1 MHHYQTSDHKISA
14 ATQSVHKGK
23 STSPL
28 LHRLP
33 RFFSIALA
41 LSTALGCSDTEVRP
55 TRPMKQLPDYSYQ
68 EPESSRL
75 AKALPWELWA
85 PFQDL
90 SGKRLSNPDL
100 LLGDELQ
107 LKGKRKSALDAYL
120 KTTGESL
127 LPREREAAAVRV
139 GSQYLA
145 VDEAKKALGAVSA
158 YFKEK
163 GLAESQV
170 DSPFSLI
177 LAYGY
182 GRLGDADQSL
192 AWFAK
197 AYMQAKG
204 NGPGAESARKG
215 AILFLR
221 SIPSTKLE
229 QVAINW
235 RSNSFINECIGR
247 ERMRRASRSYDPD
260 DIASDKPFWGQF
272 DSVSVSE
279 APVSIPVSE
288 GGFGTGTVGVILSLS
303 DRFGALGR
311 DTRQGFELA
320 MLADSGTP
328 ALRVEV
334 RDVGADTAAASAAV
348 RELVAGPRVSVIVG
362 PLLTEAATAAA
373 ETARELGVPLVAL
386 SKSESFRTSEK
397 IFRLGATSSSQIDSL
412 VQSAMSDF
420 GLSRFAVIA
429 PQSAS
434 GTEYVQAL
442 RSKVG
447 SSGGTLVFEGTYSTS
462 DDGTF
467 MNLAQQL
474 EESGADAVLLPDT
487 IEVAGRFL
495 SIMSPSM
502 RKKIRPLGTALWD
515 NAVKIAN
522 SQAIFERALFVTPFF
537 TQSSRSVVRQFIE
550 SYRGRYGATPNFLA
564 AQGFDVGT
572 MVAAALRQSQRDGG
586 SLSDALVRLPP
597 YEGATGF
604 ITVAPPGNISR
615 RMYVVEVTRDS
626 FVERAASSGP
636 VSNVSSAY
644 TYRGNQQVDAN
655 TNELLREKDA
665 SVPSGY

>member
-1 MHHYQTSDHKISA
+1 MNHHQAI
-14 ATQSVHKGK
+14 VHKK
-23 STSPL
+23 VTL
-28 LHRLP
+28 L
-33 RFFSIALA
+33 I
-41 LSTALGCSDTEVRP
+41 LSLSLTLIGCSDTEVRP
-55 TRPMKQLPDYSYQ
+55 TRPVKQLPDYSYQ
-68 EPESSRL
+68 EPESPKL
-75 AKALPWELWA
+75 AKALPWELWS

-90 SGKRLSNPDL
+90 SGKRLSNPEL

-107 LKGKRKSALDAYL
+107 INGKRRSALDTYL
-120 KTTGESL
+120 KTIGTSL
-127 LPREREAAAVRV
+127 LPREKEAAAVRIA
-139 GSQYLA
+139 SQYLA

-163 GLAESQV
+163 GLTESQV
-170 DSPFSLI
+170 ELPFSLI

-197 AYMQAKG
+197 SYLQSKG

-215 AILFLR
+215 TILFLR
-221 SIPSTKLE
+221 AVPSTKLE
-229 QVAINW
+229 QIAINW

-260 DIASDKPFWGQF
+260 DIPSDRPFWGQF

-279 APVSIPVSE
+279 SAVSVPLSE
-288 GGFGTGTVGVILSLS
+288 GGFGTGVVGVILSLS

-311 DTRQGFELA
+311 DTRHGFELA
-320 MLADSGTP
+320 ILGDTGTP
-328 ALRVEV
+328 PLRVEV

-373 ETARELGVPLVAL
+373 DTARELGVPLVAL
-386 SKSESFRTSEK
+386 SKSESFKTSEK

-412 VQSAMSDF
+412 VQSAMGNF

-442 RSKVG
+442 RSKVS
-447 SSGGTLVFEGTYSTS
+447 SSGGTLVFEGTYATA

-474 EESGADAVLLPDT
+474 EDSGADAVLLPDT

-495 SIMSPSM
+495 SIMSPAT
-502 RKKIRPLGTALWD
+502 RKRIRPLGTALWD

-522 SQAIFERALFVTPFF
+522 SQAVFEKALFVTPFF
-537 TQSSRSVVRQFIE
+537 TQSSRSVVRQFVE
-550 SYRGRYGATPNFLA
+550 SYRGRYGSTPNFLA

-597 YEGATGF
+597 YEGTTGY

-626 FVERAASSGP
+626 FIEREAGDTSA
-636 VSNVSSAY
+636 SNVNSAY
-644 TYRGNQQVDAN
+644 TYRGNQQVDN
-655 TNELLREKDA
+655 RTNELLREKDA

>member
-1 MHHYQTSDHKISA
+1 MNHHQAI
-14 ATQSVHKGK
+14 VHKK
-23 STSPL
+23 VTL
-28 LHRLP
+28 L
-33 RFFSIALA
+33 I
-41 LSTALGCSDTEVRP
+41 LSLSLTLIGCSDTEVRP
-55 TRPMKQLPDYSYQ
+55 TRPVKQLPDYSYQ
-68 EPESSRL
+68 EPESPKL
-75 AKALPWELWA
+75 AKALPWELWS

-90 SGKRLSNPDL
+90 SGKRLSNPEL

-107 LKGKRKSALDAYL
+107 INGKRRSALDTYL
-120 KTTGESL
+120 KTIGTSL
-127 LPREREAAAVRV
+127 LPREKEAAAVRIA
-139 GSQYLA
+139 SQYLA

-163 GLAESQV
+163 GLTESQV
-170 DSPFSLI
+170 ELPFSLI

-197 AYMQAKG
+197 SYLQSKG

-215 AILFLR
+215 TILFLR
-221 SIPSTKLE
+221 AVPSTKLE
-229 QVAINW
+229 QIAINW

-260 DIASDKPFWGQF
+260 DIPSDRPFWGQF

-279 APVSIPVSE
+279 SAVSVPLSE
-288 GGFGTGTVGVILSLS
+288 GGFGTGVVGVILSLS

-311 DTRQGFELA
+311 DTRHGFELA
-320 MLADSGTP
+320 ILGDTGTP
-328 ALRVEV
+328 PLRVEV

-386 SKSESFRTSEK
+386 SKSESFKTSEK

-412 VQSAMSDF
+412 VQSAMGNF

-442 RSKVG
+442 RSKVS
-447 SSGGTLVFEGTYSTS
+447 SSGGTLVFEGTYATA

-474 EESGADAVLLPDT
+474 EDSGADAVLLPDT

-495 SIMSPSM
+495 SIMSPAT
-502 RKKIRPLGTALWD
+502 RKRIRPLGTALWD

-522 SQAIFERALFVTPFF
+522 SQAVFEKALFVTPFF
-537 TQSSRSVVRQFIE
+537 TQSSRSVVRQFVE
-550 SYRGRYGATPNFLA
+550 SYRGRYGSTPNFLA

-597 YEGATGF
+597 YEGTTGY

-626 FVERAASSGP
+626 FIEREAGDTSA
-636 VSNVSSAY
+636 SNVNSAY
-644 TYRGNQQVDAN
+644 TYRGNQQVDN
-655 TNELLREKDA
+655 RTNELLREKDA

>member
-1 MHHYQTSDHKISA
+1 MTTLGNKHRTVLVSERYSSMNHHQAI
-14 ATQSVHKGK
+14 VHKK
-23 STSPL
+23 VTL
-28 LHRLP
+28 L
-33 RFFSIALA
+33 I
-41 LSTALGCSDTEVRP
+41 LSLSLTLIGCSDTEVRP
-55 TRPMKQLPDYSYQ
+55 TRPVKQLPDYSYQ
-68 EPESSRL
+68 EPESPKL
-75 AKALPWELWA
+75 AKALPWELWS

-90 SGKRLSNPDL
+90 SGKRLSNPEL

-107 LKGKRKSALDAYL
+107 INGKRRSALDTYL
-120 KTTGESL
+120 KTIGTSL
-127 LPREREAAAVRV
+127 LPREKEAAAVRIA
-139 GSQYLA
+139 SQYLA

-163 GLAESQV
+163 GLTESQV
-170 DSPFSLI
+170 ELPFSLI

-197 AYMQAKG
+197 SYLQSKG

-215 AILFLR
+215 TILFLR
-221 SIPSTKLE
+221 AVPSTKLE
-229 QVAINW
+229 QIAINW

-260 DIASDKPFWGQF
+260 DIPSDRPFWGQF

-279 APVSIPVSE
+279 SAVSVPLSE
-288 GGFGTGTVGVILSLS
+288 GGFGTGVVGVILSLS

-311 DTRQGFELA
+311 DTRHGFELA
-320 MLADSGTP
+320 ILGDTGTP
-328 ALRVEV
+328 PLRVEV

-373 ETARELGVPLVAL
+373 DTARELGVPLVAL
-386 SKSESFRTSEK
+386 SKSESFKTSEK

-412 VQSAMSDF
+412 VQSAMGNF

-442 RSKVG
+442 RSKVS
-447 SSGGTLVFEGTYSTS
+447 SSGGTLVFEGTYATA

-474 EESGADAVLLPDT
+474 EDSGADAVLLPDT

-495 SIMSPSM
+495 SIMSPAT
-502 RKKIRPLGTALWD
+502 RKRIRPLGTALWD

-522 SQAIFERALFVTPFF
+522 SQAVFEKALFVTPFF
-537 TQSSRSVVRQFIE
+537 TQSSRSVVRQFVE
-550 SYRGRYGATPNFLA
+550 SYRGRYGSTPNFLA

-597 YEGATGF
+597 YEGTTGY

-626 FVERAASSGP
+626 FIEREAGDTSA
-636 VSNVSSAY
+636 SNVNSAY
-644 TYRGNQQVDAN
+644 TYRGNQQVDN
-655 TNELLREKDA
+655 RTNELLREKDA